1 MQLIVIFLCLFSS
14 PKIASAC
21 SSQEGVCCE
30 HARFGATHPTS
41 KKDRRHTHYSLERST
56 SDRLHTTTARD
67 LQRATRY
74 VSNIPLSETTAEVW
88 LSSEITSQSEL
99 ALG

>member
-56 SDRLHTTTARD
+56 SDRLHTHYS
-67 LQRATRY
+67 QG
-74 VSNIPLSETTAEVW
+74 
-88 LSSEITSQSEL
+88 SSTSYT
-99 ALG
+99 LGFKHTLVRNHRTSVAVI